1 MRDMIKPSLVLFLVC
16 LFVTAALAFTYNI
29 TKDKIAHADEESI
42 RREVLAEADV
52 FNLVDEAQIKSIIG
66 DNADLEI
73 VKAVYEGKK
82 DDETVGYVYS
92 VTNKGYGGDINL
104 IIGINAA
111 GTITGVKVVEHSE
124 TAGLGSKVAEEDFLS
139 QFKGITPQSN
149 LKIVLNK
156 ANGKDEE
163 IVAVSGATIS
173 SKAVMAAVQS
183 ALNLHKELINQG
195 GAS

>member
-1 MRDMIKPSLVLFLVC
+1 M
-16 LFVTAALAFTYNI
+16 
-29 TKDKIAHADEESI
+29 
-42 RREVLAEADV
+42 
-52 FNLVDEAQIKSIIG
+52 
-66 DNADLEI
+66 
-73 VKAVYEGKK
+73 
-82 DDETVGYVYS
+82 YS

-163 IVAVSGATIS
+163 IVAVSGATIL

-183 ALNLHKELINQG
+183 VKLA
-195 GAS
+195 